1 MRVAMVTRET
11 PQLEDVAR
19 TRRLDRVARHLAA
32 NGNDVTCFCT
42 QWWDGSVDAFEQD
55 AVTYRALTEDP
66 STRGFA
72 ARLPL
77 ALRRASPDVVHA
89 AYWPPGI
96 AAASTA
102 GQLLSRRPV
111 LVDWYGDR
119 RVDPSRRLVRA
130 AVSRPDVI
138 VTPSKHIETRV
149 RGLGAPN
156 AGTRVVPESI
166 DLDRIRS
173 VPAAPGPDI
182 VTARR
187 LDAAAN
193 VDTLLLGLAELRGR
207 EWTAMVIGDGPA
219 REDYEAQAAELRID
233 DRVRFVGVL
242 APEQRIAHYKAA
254 KVFVQTAAHCP
265 FANELLR
272 ALACGCAG
280 IVDYQEDSA
289 AHELV
294 EHLDRG
300 FRTTSSEELSEA
312 ILEAADLEELTFN
325 EAFTQYDHER
335 VLEAYLDLYDE
346 IL

>member
-32 NGNDVTCFCT
+32 NGNDVTSFCT
-42 QWWDGSVDAFEQD
+42 QWWDGSVDAFGREG
-55 AVTYRALTEDP
+55 VTYRALTSEL

-77 ALRRASPDVVHA
+77 ALRGASPDVVHA
-89 AYWPPGI
+89 AYWPPAI

-102 GQLLSRRPV
+102 GQLLRRRPV
-111 LVDWYGDR
+111 LVDWYGDE

-149 RGLGAPN
+149 RALGAPN
-156 AGTRVVPESI
+156 AGTHVVPESI
-166 DLDRIRS
+166 DIDRIRS
-173 VPAAPGPDI
+173 LPPAPGADI

-187 LDAAAN
+187 LDEAAN
-193 VDTLLLGLAELRGR
+193 VDTLLLGLAELRDR
-207 EWTAMVIGDGPA
+207 EWTAMVIGDGPV
-219 REDYEAQAAELRID
+219 RESYEEQASELRIGE
-233 DRVRFVGVL
+233 RVRFVGAL
-242 APEQRIAHYKAA
+242 TRDERIAHYKAA

-265 FANELLR
+265 FATELLR

-294 EHLDRG
+294 EQLDRG

-312 ILEAADLEELTFN
+312 ILAAAELEDLTFN
-325 EAFTQYDHER
+325 EAFVRYDHER
-335 VLEAYLDLYDE
+335 VLEDYLDLYDE